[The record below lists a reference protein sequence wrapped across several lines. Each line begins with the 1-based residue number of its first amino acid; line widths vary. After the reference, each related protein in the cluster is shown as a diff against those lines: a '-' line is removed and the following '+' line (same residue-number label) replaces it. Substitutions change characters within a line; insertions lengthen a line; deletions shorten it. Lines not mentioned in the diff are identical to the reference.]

1 VSPEPDD
8 DLRFVAF
15 LRADAPVTDPMPPEV
30 WDRLRAALDSEQAV
44 VPLQRRRLPGRRAI
58 GGLIAASVA
67 LLAGVLFI
75 GRTETPD
82 VVATA
87 PADSPAKQIV
97 ASGVN
102 YTPGQ
107 FKGQIK
113 SVLQSMGIQRAEQMA
128 EMPPSPQA
136 MRDPAMSSLAA
147 CIRGL
152 ARAEGFQALMVD
164 RATYDGV
171 EAAVIVLGIHL
182 DVNNNPMLDVF
193 VVRSDCTEDS
203 QRVLA
208 HVVASLD

>member
-1 VSPEPDD
+1 MSSASDD
-8 DLRFVAF
+8 DLRLVAF
-15 LRADAPVTDPMPPEV
+15 LRADAPATDPMPAEV
-30 WDRLRAALDSEQAV
+30 WARLQAALASEQAV
-44 VPLQRRRLPGRRAI
+44 VPLERRRLPGRRAI
-58 GGLIAASVA
+58 GGLIAASIA
-67 LLAGVLFI
+67 LLAGVLVI
-75 GRTETPD
+75 GRTDSAD
-82 VVATA
+82 VVATT
-87 PADSPAKQIV
+87 PAEYPAKQIV

-113 SVLQSMGIQRAEQMA
+113 SVLQSMGISRAEQMA
-128 EMPPSPQA
+128 DMPPDPAA
-136 MRDPAMSSLAA
+136 MRDPAMNSLAA

-171 EAAVIVLGIHL
+171 EAAIIVLGIHL

-193 VVRSDCTEDS
+193 VVRSDCTENA